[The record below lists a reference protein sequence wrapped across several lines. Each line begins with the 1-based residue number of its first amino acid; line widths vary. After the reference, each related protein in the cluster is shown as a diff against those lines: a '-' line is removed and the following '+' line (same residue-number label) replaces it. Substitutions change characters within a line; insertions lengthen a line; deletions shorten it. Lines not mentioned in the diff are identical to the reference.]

1 MKTLPPY
8 CIRKPMTDDP
18 LPEFVVRLDSTLP
31 KTHRVPVHPETREVW
46 KERAQRLC
54 WLETVL
60 LYESEQDPAWQV
72 ERDALLAETEF
83 RAEPLFMEQHLLL
96 GSSFAGA
103 VVPRTFSCH
112 PETWEDT
119 WAAMAEEKRAR
130 WQVVKEQEWR
140 IEL

>member
-1 MKTLPPY
+1 MRVPPPY
-8 CIRKPMTDDP
+8 CIRQPMEAST
-18 LPEFVVRLDSTLP
+18 LPKLPVMRLDSSLP
-31 KTHRVPVHPETREVW
+31 KTHRVPVHPETGEVW

-83 RAEPLFMEQHLLL
+83 REEPLFMEQHLLL
-96 GSSFAGA
+96 GSSLAGA

-112 PETWEDT
+112 PETWAGYLLE
-119 WAAMAEEKRAR
+119 AQAKFQLVSEE
-130 WQVVKEQEWR
+130 EWR
-140 IEL
+140 ITL